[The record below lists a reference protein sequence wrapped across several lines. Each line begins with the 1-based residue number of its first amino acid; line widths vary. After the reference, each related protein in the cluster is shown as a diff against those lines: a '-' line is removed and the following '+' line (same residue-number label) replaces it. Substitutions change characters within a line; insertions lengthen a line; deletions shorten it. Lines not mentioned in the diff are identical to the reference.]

1 MMSIKT
7 EQLKAQVRSTFL
19 VLIMLLSTTAALATT
34 SSASMSRSYTTGR
47 DPQDVA
53 IGDFNCDGANDIAM
67 ATDGAHTITILWN
80 DGNGDFSERQ
90 DIWVSKNVSRDAE
103 WDEFSNVQFIEVGE
117 FTGDNALDIVIFQR
131 NNPFKT
137 DDNNAPAG
145 QPGNVTI
152 IENQGCN
159 NHDWA
164 IGARF
169 THFWAW
175 DLAVG
180 DADQDGNDD
189 VYVLDL
195 MTDIDTQR
203 VVTYRGP
210 ITSST
215 PAMTTSLGS
224 AKANSYRSMEV
235 GDWGESQTGLS
246 GACTDDDIFLLRSS
260 GVDYGTG
267 QTTNPGNDDNV
278 SIVQFDCLTNIYPT
292 TYSYGSSQVNTNT
305 INMATT
311 FSSGFDIGDM
321 DGDLVTDAIVLT
333 DGNVE
338 NVTYVTS
345 SAVGTWSTPSL
356 AYFGPYISYA
366 VSVADLNGD
375 NEPDFVNPTVAYQ
388 QNTSDSAGGTTS
400 NFWLNFP
407 TTVQVTLSNGAGGH
421 VSPLSYEAGRRP
433 SMAEVGQLAGASG
446 SASDIVV
453 GHTSYNFGSWID
465 NLGWEGQYDSIS
477 VIEMDNKDLS
487 ITDLD
492 ISPVDRFFG
501 IVGEGTR
508 DLNVT
513 VVNTGMDTLNGQT
526 ATLDVELKIVDEANS
541 TNTTVYAMD
550 WDTAENKAGCGTG
563 CTWTYEEY
571 IDQSTRWHEEV
582 NHSEFESGS
591 ENFSANQN
599 NPTDFMWAGIYDTNA
614 SGDTW
619 TGYGRNWD
627 DAMTL
632 NAVDLT
638 GSDRAF
644 MGIEVFQSLSYGA
657 LGGADANGWIIGDVW
672 DDLAIIEVGSIETG
686 WSTINCPTEAMINAA
701 CSSGSSIWGGYD
713 NDRMTKQGFGGVAE
727 GVYHY
732 GVYNGGT
739 HYGWNNFTEDGVGAF
754 DLSSWAGETVDI
766 RFRFRTGFDGSIA
779 DSNDS
784 RWSGLDGYAVDN
796 ITIWKQ
802 TTAFLGNPQTQ
813 QSQISL
819 TNLGPGEEYTT
830 SLSVN
835 VLNDTTYRVSASLS
849 SNAWDEQ
856 SLNDEIVG
864 YLTPFN
870 LYDPAVE
877 GIDYFKPGGLYAE
890 GIFDIGVTTNNWGNT
905 LVDFDV
911 EAKVFTATPSDI
923 YCGVPSEICKESF
936 EGGSEGYRYIESN
949 NPRGA
954 VYNEASCNDK
964 IFNNNAYW
972 FGHPCETATKGYG
985 DAWANETMTL
995 PEVDLTSMSG
1005 DFVSLNFEYYAD
1017 TFFGIDS
1024 DGTSIVDVNDY
1035 AAITLDYTNNAGN
1048 FSAVLMGQW
1057 NDYNED
1063 GSCRVDDNN
1072 DGFTNSSESFDNVE
1086 ILGVGDSGSTD
1097 GSGANYALFFNTD
1110 DLVKTANI
1118 DLTHIYVLNTSDSN
1132 NQNWNY
1138 ECISLAGSTAQINF
1152 EFQSDDDGRNGI
1164 NDGFKGVAFNNI
1176 SLQEY
1181 TFLEEASY
1189 TMSRTN
1195 VDAEDVSTDIIAAHE
1210 FTSGVYMVQVE
1221 TIFDNTT
1228 MGQNWFNDDEI
1239 SVANNKKRVIFN
1251 VESVDV
1257 TIGKPETLSC
1267 ISDQALECV
1276 MPIDGALTH
1285 SWDIVVT
1292 NGVLGGDYIFNMDI
1306 EDITAGSTAHTTTAG
1321 PQQSLSAHQR
1331 ITVGFTPWNG
1341 WQDGHQYN
1349 ISFSAELANGN
1360 PSGNV
1365 RYFIATFESN
1375 IDVAILGDTSAR
1387 TTAIKQDL
1395 NLLGMSYTQ
1404 YSINDWETYFDAGWF
1419 THYDKII
1426 LPWQDTLAAKD
1437 IENGGRGYFQKI
1449 GSTSNRQILEGFMS
1463 AGGTVQAHLGPQ
1475 GSQIY
1480 GTDQGLSGRLP
1491 FGLDIQSRNTPE
1503 SKITYTDMDLADPY
1517 HPLMENINSNAFQ
1530 GFDAESTVAEAVLNT
1545 KSVSANEVPV
1555 TCNGYMEDGGYFQR
1569 VIRSSSDIQD
1579 TVLGVCSYYDGGL
1592 IVTTMD
1598 IATVSDRADSMTF
1611 PLLGNMLS
1619 YQVSPYPEG
1628 FGTLGNGLELTING
1642 DSPNIDP
1649 STGKYAVKYMKSDA
1663 TVTFGF
1669 TTSTSST
1676 LSTDW
1681 IVDGPTSWDG
1691 STMASGVGHTTDMSP
1706 VMQFC
1711 KNDLSS
1717 ATGCAQGEQWNV
1729 KLMLHDDAGHSRII
1743 DVTVETNDVYAD
1755 EYRPTANAEI
1765 DMRPEY
1771 VDQVEFTG
1779 TKTVSS
1785 TEWDI
1790 YRITLDDDGETT
1802 IHFDASNSSDQDAL
1816 EGNGIET
1823 YQWKVLF
1830 DAPYG
1835 VDDFALEGHTFV
1847 QTDAS
1852 DGEWAY
1858 NFKNETVDSTG
1869 ANENT
1874 IRMELVTYDKAGKIS
1889 EKFRM
1894 FFVIVPAGFGD
1905 EEPVVQL
1912 DSPNANSRVDTDTI
1926 TISGSVLS
1934 GSEQNEV
1941 YIETAFVLADF
1952 NESFVQQYNKKI
1964 LGTWNKTTS
1973 GLGNGEAFD
1982 LTLSMDGMY
1991 TNKSQVILI
2000 YIKIYEGIG
2009 DDQRWI
2015 SYKQIEINLPA
2026 CQGTEADVA
2035 AEAAGGEWILDAD
2048 GECQWDG
2055 AWAFE
2060 NGEWKAPSDG
2070 GDSSE
2075 TSGEIDMA
2083 TIGIIAAV
2091 IIAILAVTMVIMRK
2105 GSSDSLDDTSKDFHA
2120 AAGGFAAA
2128 QLDPVEQYVQ
2138 QLVAQGYPEETAR
2151 QYAQQYA
2158 AQAGIGEGA
2167 AAAAPVA
2174 AAPVAAAPVDATQV
2188 DPAVYQQYLQQFM
2201 GQGYDEATAA
2211 QYAQQYALQ
2220 YAQQQG

>member
-1 MMSIKT
+1 
-7 EQLKAQVRSTFL
+7 
-19 VLIMLLSTTAALATT
+19 MLLSTTAALATT
-34 SSASMSRSYTTGR
+34 TSASMSRSYTTGR

-80 DGNGDFSERQ
+80 DGFGDFSERQ
-90 DIWVSKNVSRDAE
+90 DIWVINNQSRDAE

-117 FTGDNALDIVIFQR
+117 FTGDNADDIVIFQR

-137 DDNNAPAG
+137 DDNGAPAG
-145 QPGNVTI
+145 EPGNVTI
-152 IENQGCN
+152 IENLGCSN
-159 NHDWA
+159 QDWT
-164 IGARF
+164 IGQRF
-169 THFWAW
+169 SHFWAW

-189 VYVLDL
+189 VYILDL

-203 VVTYRGP
+203 VVAYRGP

-215 PAMTTSLGS
+215 PAITTSLGS
-224 AKANSYRSMEV
+224 AKTNAYRSLEV
-235 GDWGESQTGLS
+235 GDWGESQSSIG
-246 GACTDDDIFLLRSS
+246 GACTDDDIFLLRSE
-260 GVDYGTG
+260 GVDYSTG

-278 SIVQFDCLTNIYPT
+278 SIIEFNCLTNLYPT
-292 TYSYGSSQVNTNT
+292 QYQYGTNQVNTHT

-311 FSSGFDIGDM
+311 FSQDFDIGDM
-321 DGDLVTDAIVLT
+321 SGNGVTDAIVLN
-333 DGNVE
+333 DGNLE
-338 NVTYVTS
+338 NVTYTTS
-345 SAVGTWSTPSL
+345 TGVGVWAAPSL

-366 VSVADLNGD
+366 VTIADLNGD
-375 NEPDFVNPTVAYQ
+375 NEPDFINPTVAYQ
-388 QNTSDSAGGTTS
+388 QNTTDSAGGSTS
-400 NFWLNFP
+400 SFWLNFP

-421 VSPLSYEAGRRP
+421 VTPLSYEAGRRP
-433 SMAEVGQLAGASG
+433 SLAEVGQLAGAAG
-446 SASDIVV
+446 SAPDIVV
-453 GHTSYNFGSWID
+453 GHTSYDFGSWID
-465 NLGWEGQYDSIS
+465 NLGWDGQYDTVS
-477 VIEMDNKDLS
+477 VIEMDNRDLS
-487 ITDLD
+487 ITGLEMT
-492 ISPVDRFFG
+492 PVDRFFG
-501 IVGEGTR
+501 VVGEGTR

-513 VVNTGMDTLNGQT
+513 VTNTGMDTLNGQS

-550 WDTAENKAGCGTG
+550 WDTPENKAGCGAG

-571 IDQSTRWHEEV
+571 IDQSTHWHEET

-599 NPTDFMWAGIYDTNA
+599 NPTDFMWAGVYTTNT
-614 SGDTW
+614 SGETW
-619 TGYGRNWD
+619 TGFGRNWD

-632 NAVDLT
+632 NSVDLT

-644 MGIEVFQSLSYGA
+644 MGVEVFQSLSFGA
-657 LGGADANGWIIGDVW
+657 LGSVDANGWVIGDVW
-672 DDLAIIEVGSIETG
+672 DDLAIIEVGSVETG
-686 WSTINCPTEAMINAA
+686 WSTINCPTEAMLNAA
-701 CSSGSSIWGGYD
+701 CSSGYSMWGGYD
-713 NDRMTKQGFGGVAE
+713 NDRLTKASYGGRAE
-727 GVYHY
+727 NVIHY
-732 GVYNGGT
+732 GIYYSGT

-754 DLSSWAGETVDI
+754 DLSTWAGETVDI
-766 RFRFRTGFDGSIA
+766 RFRFRTGFDGTIS
-779 DSNDS
+779 DSNES
-784 RWSGLDGYAVDN
+784 RWSGLDGYAIDN
-796 ITIWKQ
+796 ISIWKQ
-802 TTAFLGNPQTQ
+802 TTAFLPNPQTQ

-819 TNLGPGEEYTT
+819 TNLGPGEDYTT

-835 VLNDTTYRVSASLS
+835 VLNDTTYRVSAILTN
-849 SNAWDEQ
+849 NAWDEQ
-856 SLNDEIVG
+856 SLNDEAIG

-890 GIFDIGVTTNNWGNT
+890 GFFDIGVTTNNWGNT
-905 LVDFDV
+905 LVDFDI
-911 EAKVFTATPSDI
+911 EAKVFTATPSDV
-923 YCGVPSEICKESF
+923 YCGVPSEICKETF

-949 NPRGA
+949 NPQGA
-954 VYNEASCNDK
+954 VYNEASCTEK
-964 IFNNNAYW
+964 IFNNYAYW
-972 FGHPCETATKGYG
+972 FGHPCSTATSGYG
-985 DAWANETMTL
+985 DAWANETMSL
-995 PEVDLTSMSG
+995 PAVDLTSMSG

-1017 TFFGIDS
+1017 TFYGIDS

-1035 AAITLDYTNNAGN
+1035 AAITLEYDNSAGN
-1048 FSAVLMGQW
+1048 FSAFLIGQW
-1057 NDYNED
+1057 SDYNED
-1063 GSCRVDDNN
+1063 GTCRVDDNN
-1072 DGFTNSSESFDNVE
+1072 DGIVNSSESFDNVE
-1086 ILGVGDSGSTD
+1086 IDYVGDSGSTD
-1097 GSGANYALFFNTD
+1097 GSGGNYALFFNTD

-1132 NQNWNY
+1132 SQNWY
-1138 ECISLAGSTAQINF
+1138 RECISLAGTTTQINF

-1195 VDAEDVSTDIIAAHE
+1195 VDAEDVSTDIVSSHE

-1228 MGQNWFNDDEI
+1228 VGKNWFNDNEI

-1257 TIGKPETLSC
+1257 TLGKPETLSC
-1267 ISDQALECV
+1267 LSDQTLECV
-1276 MPIDGALTH
+1276 MPIDSALTH
-1285 SWDIVVT
+1285 SWDVLVT
-1292 NGVLGGDYIFNMDI
+1292 NGVLAGDYVFNMNI
-1306 EDITAGSTAHTTTAG
+1306 EDLTTGSIAHTTTAG
-1321 PQQSLSAHQR
+1321 PQQSLDAHQR
-1331 ITVGFTPWNG
+1331 VTAQFTPWNG

-1365 RYFIATFESN
+1365 RYFIATFESS

-1395 NLLGMSYTQ
+1395 ALLGMSYTQ
-1404 YSINDWETYFDAGWF
+1404 YSINDWDTYFDAGWF

-1503 SKITYTDMDLADPY
+1503 SKITYSDMDLADPY
-1517 HPLMENINSNAFQ
+1517 HPIMENINSAAFQ
-1530 GFDAESTVAEAVLNT
+1530 GFDAEQTVAEAVLNT

-1555 TCNGYMEDGGYFQR
+1555 TCNGYMENGGYFQR
-1569 VIRSSSDIQD
+1569 LVRSLDDIQD

-1598 IATVSDRADSMTF
+1598 IATVSDRADSTTF

-1619 YQVSPYPEG
+1619 YQVSPYPDG
-1628 FGTLGNGLELTING
+1628 LGTLGNGLELTVNG
-1642 DSPNIDP
+1642 EVPNTDP
-1649 STGKYAVKYMKSDA
+1649 STGKYAVRYMKSDA
-1663 TVTFGF
+1663 TLTFGYSTS
-1669 TTSTSST
+1669 TTST
-1676 LSTDW
+1676 LLTDW
-1681 IVDGPTSWDG
+1681 TVDGPTSWDG
-1691 STMASGVGHTTDMSP
+1691 STMASGVGHTSAMSP
-1706 VMQFC
+1706 AMQFC

-1717 ATGCAQGEQWNV
+1717 ATGCAQGEQWNI
-1729 KLMLHDDAGHSRII
+1729 KLMLHDEEGHSRII

-1765 DMRPEY
+1765 DMDSEVRDY
-1771 VDQVEFTG
+1771 TDQVEFTG

-1823 YQWKVLF
+1823 YQWKILF

-1835 VDDFALEGHTFV
+1835 EDDFALEGHTFV
-1847 QTDAS
+1847 QTAAS

-1858 NFKNETVDSTG
+1858 TFRNETVDSTG
-1869 ANENT
+1869 DNENT

-1912 DSPNANSRVDTDTI
+1912 DSPSANSRVDTDTI

-1934 GSEQNEV
+1934 GSEQGEV
-1941 YIETAFVLADF
+1941 YIETAFDLAVFD
-1952 NESFVQQYNKKI
+1952 ESFVKQYNKKI
-1964 LGTWNKTTS
+1964 EGTWNKTTS
-1973 GLGNGEAFD
+1973 GLANGEAFD
-1982 LTLSMDGMY
+1982 LTMSMDGRY
-1991 TNKSQVILI
+1991 TNKSQIITI

-2009 DDQRWI
+2009 DNQRWI

-2026 CQGTEADVA
+2026 CQGVEADAA
-2035 AEAAGGEWILDAD
+2035 AEEAGGEWILDAD
-2048 GECQWDG
+2048 GVCQWDG
-2055 AWAFE
+2055 AWTFKD
-2060 NGEWKAPSDG
+2060 GEWIAPSTDNG
-2070 GDSSE
+2070 NSGSSGAMD
-2075 TSGEIDMA
+2075 TT
-2083 TIGIIAAV
+2083 TIA
-2091 IIAILAVTMVIMRK
+2091 IIAIVIVAIFVVTMLIMRRG
-2105 GSSDSLDDTSKDFHA
+2105 GSDAKHDDTSMDFHA

-2158 AQAGIGEGA
+2158 AQAA
-2167 AAAAPVA
+2167 AAAPAAADAPAAAAPVA
-2174 AAPVAAAPVDATQV
+2174 AAAPAMDQ
-2188 DPAVYQQYLQQFM
+2188 AVYQQYLQQFM
-2201 GQGYDEATAA
+2201 AQGYDEATAS